1 MLPVHPFTQSHFELV
16 HIHDAHYMHR
26 VVLIGLSMSFV
37 IGEVFEMGDGRL
49 RGGGLHHQHFM
60 DVIAC
65 CEYRH
70 SAIRYDECMGR
81 ERILNCVYTVYIAQI
96 EVRQ

>member
-37 IGEVFEMGDGRL
+37 IGEVFEMDP
-49 RGGGLHHQHFM
+49 
-60 DVIAC
+60 VV
-65 CEYRH
+65 
-70 SAIRYDECMGR
+70 
-81 ERILNCVYTVYIAQI
+81 CVVEGCIISTLWM
-96 EVRQ
+96 

>member
-1 MLPVHPFTQSHFELV
+1 
-16 HIHDAHYMHR
+16 MHR

-65 CEYRH
+65 CEY
-70 SAIRYDECMGR
+70 STVQSDMMSVWGER
-81 ERILNCVYTVYIAQI
+81 EY
-96 EVRQ
+96 